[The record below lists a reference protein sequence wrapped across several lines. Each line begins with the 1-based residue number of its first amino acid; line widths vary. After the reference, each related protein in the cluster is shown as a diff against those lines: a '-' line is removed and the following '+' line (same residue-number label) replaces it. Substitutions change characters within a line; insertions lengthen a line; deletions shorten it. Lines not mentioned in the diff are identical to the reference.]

1 MLLPAP
7 HQTTARAVPLLGS
20 TPVTG
25 LDDEADSLIGYRS
38 PVHGRRPEV
47 QGAADR
53 GEELELL
60 TERIRSWLAS
70 GIEPNAIGVA
80 ARSAYLVRQA
90 SEALAAAGMPT
101 TKPGASGALDR
112 VRAGTMHGMKGLEFQ
127 AVAVIGVED
136 GQVPS
141 PAAVTPAAID
151 EVVHQQDLL
160 RERCVLFVAA
170 DAEIGGILAS
180 QRCRQATDGFADRR
194 RSPGN
199 PARA

>member
-70 GIEPNAIGVA
+70 GIEPNAIGVP

-101 TKPGASGALDR
+101 TKPMRSRAIRICCRNGAYCSWRGRGHAIICTSR
-112 VRAGTMHGMKGLEFQ
+112 TQ
-127 AVAVIGVED
+127 A
-136 GQVPS
+136 S
-141 PAAVTPAAID
+141 PARSC
-151 EVVHQQDLL
+151 LL
-160 RERCVLFVAA
+160 
-170 DAEIGGILAS
+170 
-180 QRCRQATDGFADRR
+180 
-194 RSPGN
+194 
-199 PARA
+199 